1 MHTLNSPKNIFLI
14 GVIAMLSITALVGI
28 ALFIRGEF
36 GIIEGKILATTAAI
50 GGFSLAAL
58 CGAFLYER
66 NRVRSVANVTMTTAM
81 VSLIYT
87 LVLIWEGV
95 EPSEDTIRAWGVLL
109 VVSFSLAHASL
120 LLLIRPAHDV
130 VRGVQYATLAFITL
144 VALIV
149 ISLIVE
155 FEAVEDNE
163 VLMRTLGV
171 FGILDG
177 LGTIVTPLVYVMY
190 GRS

>member
-1 MHTLNSPKNIFLI
+1 MHTLNSPKNIFLT

-28 ALFIRGEF
+28 VLFIRGEF

-149 ISLIVE
+149 ISLILE

-177 LGTIVTPLVYVMY
+177 LGTVVTPLVYVMY